1 MMEEQQACWRRKDVE
16 AFEFVLAD
24 ARGRWFLA
32 RLLEVTGA
40 LKPEYLDASSGEAL
54 LLGEGRRRAGIDCR
68 RLVEGLPEGMYVLRQ
83 MEQEH
88 EDFVQYVKAMGGY
101 MDGDHDV

>member
-1 MMEEQQACWRRKDVE
+1 MTEAQQDCWRRKDVE

-40 LKPEYLDASSGEAL
+40 LRPAYLDASSREAL

-68 RLVEGLPEGMYVLRQ
+68 RLVGELPQGVYVLRQ

-88 EDFVQYVKAMGGY
+88 EDFVQYVKAMGGHT
-101 MDGDHDV
+101 DGGLGV